1 MAKRKVVVTDEGIGA
16 LVREK
21 RKAAGMSQPE
31 LGDVLG
37 ITEQMIQKY
46 ERGASSLTVLK
57 LVAIAE
63 ALKCTTLELIPS

>member
-1 MAKRKVVVTDEGIGA
+1 MAKRKVVVTDEAIGA

-21 RKAAGMSQPE
+21 RKAAGMSQPD

-37 ITEQMIQKY
+37 ISEQMIQKY
-46 ERGASSLTVLK
+46 ERGSSSLSVVK

-63 ALKCTTLELIPS
+63 ALKCKTLDLIP